1 MKKQILILICTA
13 LLLLLLGGCKAEQAT
28 QSEQTEQTESSSADA
43 QIVFSGS
50 SASVTGSGASA
61 EGGVVTITAAGS
73 YVLSGSGEGR
83 VLVNAPKAE
92 VALILQ
98 NLDLTCSYGSPL
110 YIYKAGTVTLSLP
123 DGTQST
129 LTDGESYTFAD
140 SLSSETDE
148 EPNACLYSK
157 ADLVISG
164 SGSLSVNA
172 NYKNGVTS
180 KDTLL
185 IQDASLTVTAK
196 NHGINGK
203 DSCTVENASL
213 TVTAG
218 GDALRSTNDSD
229 STLGYIDITNST
241 LNLTAG
247 EDGIQAETT
256 LTVHSGSF
264 TVTTGG
270 GSGESLADDASAKGL
285 KAGTQLSIEGG
296 SFTLDCADDALH
308 SNGSLNV
315 SGGEF
320 AIATGDDGMHAD
332 EATSVSGGVIRITE
346 CYEGIEGATVDISGG
361 EIHIV
366 ASDDGINAAGGKDQS
381 GFGPRMDSFGGSS
394 EYTITISGG
403 VIYVD
408 ASGDGVDSN
417 GDLIVTGG
425 ELYIDGPTSEGD
437 GALDYDGSGTITGGT
452 VVAVG
457 SNGMA
462 MNFGSAST
470 QGSILLNLSG
480 SAGQTVTVKDA
491 SGNVILTYTPAKDYR
506 SVVVSSPELKQ
517 GESYTVSAG
526 GQETTVT
533 LDSLIYGG
541 GMGGNPGG
549 QGGPGNM
556 GGQPGGQGG
565 QPGTPP
571 DGNSGD
577 APTPPDGNSGN
588 APTPP
593 DGNSGNAPTPPDGG
607 SGGFPGS
614 SSGSTG
620 ETQP

>member
-1 MKKQILILICTA
+1 MKKQIVILICAA
-13 LLLLLLGGCKAEQAT
+13 LLLLLLGGCKTEQAAQSA
-28 QSEQTEQTESSSADA
+28 QSEQTEPSAEDANA
-43 QIVFSGS
+43 QIAFSGS
-50 SASVTGSGASA
+50 GASVTGSDASA
-61 EGGVVTITAAGS
+61 EDGVVTVTAAGS

-83 VLVNAPKAE
+83 VLVNAPGAE
-92 VALILQ
+92 VTLILQ
-98 NLDLTCSYGSPL
+98 DLDLTCSYGSPL
-110 YIYKAGTVTLSLP
+110 YIYKARTVTLSLP
-123 DGTQST
+123 EGTQST

-140 SLSSETDE
+140 SLSSEADE

-196 NHGINGK
+196 NHGVNGK
-203 DSCTVENASL
+203 DSCTLENASL
-213 TVTAG
+213 TVAAG

-229 STLGYIDITNST
+229 STLGYIDITDST

-247 EDGIQAETT
+247 EDGIQAETV

-270 GSGESLADDASAKGL
+270 GSGTALADDASAKGL
-285 KAGTQLSIEGG
+285 KAGTQLTIEGG

-308 SNGSLNV
+308 SNGSLTV

-320 AIATGDDGMHAD
+320 TIATGDDGMHAD
-332 EATSVSGGVIRITE
+332 ETTSVSGGVIRITE
-346 CYEGIEGATVDISGG
+346 CYEGIEGAVVDISGG

-381 GFGPRMDSFGGSS
+381 GFGPRMDSFGGSA

-403 VIYVD
+403 VIYID

-417 GDLIVTGG
+417 GDLLVTGG
-425 ELYIDGPTSEGD
+425 ELYIDGPTSDGD
-437 GALDYDGSGTITGGT
+437 GALDYDGTGTITGGT
-452 VVAVG
+452 VVAAG

-480 SAGQTVTVKDA
+480 SAGQAVTVKDA

-517 GESYTVSAG
+517 SETYTVSAG

-541 GMGGNPGG
+541 GMGSFPGG
-549 QGGPGNM
+549 R
-556 GGQPGGQGG
+556 GG

-571 DGNSGD
+571 DGNSGSMPTPPDGSSGD
-577 APTPPDGNSGN
+577 APTPPDGS
-588 APTPP
+588 
-593 DGNSGNAPTPPDGG
+593 
-607 SGGFPGS
+607 SGGFPGTPPGGF
-614 SSGSTG
+614 SGG
-620 ETQP
+620 PGGTQP

>member
-1 MKKQILILICTA
+1 MKKQIVVLICAA
-13 LLLLLLGGCKAEQAT
+13 LLLLLLGGCKT
-28 QSEQTEQTESSSADA
+28 EQTEQTEPSTVNASA

-50 SASVTGSGASA
+50 GASVTGSGASA
-61 EGGVVTITAAGS
+61 EGGVVTVTAAGS

-92 VALILQ
+92 VTLILQ
-98 NLDLTCSYGSPL
+98 DLDLTCSYGSPL

-129 LTDGESYTFAD
+129 LTDGEDYTFAD
-140 SLSSETDE
+140 SLDAEE

-157 ADLVISG
+157 ADLIVSG

-247 EDGIQAETT
+247 EDGIQAETA
-256 LTVHSGSF
+256 LRIHSGSF

-270 GSGESLADDASAKGL
+270 GSGASLADDASAKGL
-285 KAGTQLSIEGG
+285 KAGTQLTIEGG

-308 SNGSLNV
+308 SNGSLTV

-320 AIATGDDGMHAD
+320 TIATGDDGMHAD
-332 EATSVSGGVIRITE
+332 EAASVSGGVIRITE

-381 GFGPRMDSFGGSS
+381 GFGPRMDSFGGSA

-403 VIYVD
+403 VIYID

-452 VVAVG
+452 VVAAG

-462 MNFGSAST
+462 MNFGSDST

-480 SAGQTVTVKDA
+480 SAGQAVTVKDA

-517 GESYTVSAG
+517 GETYTVSAG

-541 GMGGNPGG
+541 GMGGFPGG

-556 GGQPGGQGG
+556 GGQPGGQDG

-571 DGNSGD
+571 DGGTGD
-577 APTPPDGNSGN
+577 PPTPPDGNSGN

-593 DGNSGNAPTPPDGG
+593 DGS
-607 SGGFPGS
+607 SGG
-614 SSGSTG
+614 
-620 ETQP
+620 